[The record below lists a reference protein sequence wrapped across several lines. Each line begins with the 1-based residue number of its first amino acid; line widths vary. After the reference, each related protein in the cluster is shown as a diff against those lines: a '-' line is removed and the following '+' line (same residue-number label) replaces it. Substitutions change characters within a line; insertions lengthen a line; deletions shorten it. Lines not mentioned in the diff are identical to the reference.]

1 METIN
6 NQIIKPKVWQVL
18 GKTIAKCKTSAEA
31 IQEAGLDFEVLK
43 RPNIHPLPSGNNIIS
58 DNSFYTFRT
67 DTEAILGDKIGR
79 DYEVVQNIDQFAFF
93 DSIVENYGGLHYE
106 SAGSLAYGQT
116 TYITAKLPEHIRV
129 GKNDLIENYLF
140 LTSTHDGT
148 GSMTIAF
155 TPVRIYC
162 ANTLNAALNNCSNAI
177 KIRHTASAAEK
188 LKSAHQ
194 LLGLTNQL
202 TTELEAIFNRWARVH
217 ITDPEL
223 KRLIQL
229 AMVPNKETLDK
240 LKSGKEDELS
250 SQYTNIVSSIF
261 DYAHCSPTHQEATTK
276 GTLFGFYNSITGYY
290 QNVRNYN
297 DNEAKFKSIMTGTG
311 LQRNQSAFDLCA
323 DFARHGNDILKLN

>member
-1 METIN
+1 MKTIN

-18 GKTIAKCKTSAEA
+18 GKTITQCKTSTEA

-106 SAGSLAYGQT
+106 SAGSLAFGQV

-162 ANTLNAALNNCSNAI
+162 ANTLNAALNNCTNAI

-188 LKSAHQ
+188 LKSAHKM
-194 LLGLTNQL
+194 LGLTNQL
-202 TTELEAIFNRWARVH
+202 TTELEAIFNRWARVR

-229 AMVPNKETLDK
+229 AMVPNKETFEK
-240 LKSGKEDELS
+240 LKAGKEDELS

-261 DYAHCSPTHQEATTK
+261 DYAHCSPTQQEATTK

-297 DNEAKFKSIMTGTG
+297 DNEAKFKSIMAGYRIAT
-311 LQRNQSAFDLCA
+311 QSISF
-323 DFARHGNDILKLN
+323 